1 MKCLRELLDSNFQ
14 KHKKTSYNE
23 VFDSYY
29 LAMACKEI
37 VGGSAY
43 EKGRLWLHLAWMYKD
58 VEDEEMF
65 EFAYEKARE
74 KYAKGWFT
82 ERVQITPEGEQ
93 KLAIL
98 ISEMHLQAGMLEDA
112 RKFIFEAVNI
122 KKRDKSFNG
131 ACQRS
136 PHGN

>member
-1 MKCLRELLDSNFQ
+1 M
-14 KHKKTSYNE
+14 
-23 VFDSYY
+23 FDSYY

-122 KKRDKSFNG
+122 KKGTKALTELARDRLMEIKDLIRSTPKEENTKSPENE
-131 ACQRS
+131 A
-136 PHGN
+136 